1 MKTIIII
8 WILIIYFTPTI
19 IEINTLKKEY
29 RNKETIRLNLLLW
42 RTIIIPLYLIAE
54 TLGTKLIIK
63 KEELR
68 RKEFLIKKENN

>member
-8 WILIIYFTPTI
+8 WIIILYFTPTI

>member
-1 MKTIIII
+1 MKVIIII
-8 WILIIYFTPTI
+8 WILITYFTPTI
-19 IEINTLKKEY
+19 IERNVLKKEY

>member
-68 RKEFLIKKENN
+68 RKE

>member
-1 MKTIIII
+1 MKVIIII
-8 WILIIYFTPTI
+8 WILITYFTPTI
-19 IEINTLKKEY
+19 IERNALKKEY